1 MIKFRIAYGESGVLP
16 AHTDGERLLWSGS
29 VGGNG
34 SGAMISSVGNPDIE
48 PERIKELEWG
58 FDLTYQNLI
67 SLEFSSY
74 TQSAENSVIYRPLAP
89 SLGYGSLSKPDN
101 IGSMEMQGFEA
112 LLRASPIRQDDLSV
126 DITTTYSWND
136 N

>member
-1 MIKFRIAYGESGVLP
+1 MYQTHTFGYSGGHRYL
-16 AHTDGERLLWSGS
+16 TYNDLKIT
-29 VGGNG
+29 GGNG

-58 FDLTYQNLI
+58 IDLTWKNLL

-74 TQSAENSVIYRPLAP
+74 NQSAENSVIYRPLAP

-101 IGSMEMQGFEA
+101 IGSMEM
-112 LLRASPIRQDDLSV
+112 
-126 DITTTYSWND
+126 
-136 N
+136 